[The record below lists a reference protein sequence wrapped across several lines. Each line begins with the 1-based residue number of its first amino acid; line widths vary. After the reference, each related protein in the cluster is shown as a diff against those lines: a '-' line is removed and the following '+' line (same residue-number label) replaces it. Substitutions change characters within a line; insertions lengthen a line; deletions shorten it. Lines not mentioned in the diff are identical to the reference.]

1 MNKKFGEGFD
11 QLADTFH
18 IKTLTLENCVTG
30 KKVSIDNVPGK
41 QASVKILY
49 AIAKDNMFRI
59 TAKEAETGIKL
70 YGDYTREEL
79 DSPGSHP
86 NIRLLL
92 DILTSKH
99 EWLVSAN

>member
-1 MNKKFGEGFD
+1 MNKQFGKDFG
-11 QLADTFH
+11 QLADIRH
-18 IKTLTLENCVTG
+18 IKSLTLENCVTG

-59 TAKEAETGIKL
+59 TVKEAETGIKL
-70 YGDYTREEL
+70 YGDYTQEEL
-79 DSPGSHP
+79 NSPGSHP

-92 DILTSKH
+92 DILTSKD
-99 EWLVSAN
+99 EWLVSFN